1 MQRECYLALTQVGES
16 LRTVLKQQFS
26 IHAMVQVK
34 DHSVDDLAPTI
45 SALTPATHVAVQFQ
59 HQQQRGFV
67 LFPFGLSQ
75 WLMSELFGAVPPT
88 EPSLFSEFLIQ
99 LLMDDGF
106 DLPALIQDPQVVDAS
121 SIWIHPTF
129 DAFYPMSVS
138 VFQTPQQALD
148 IWVFFPKE
156 RSVS

>member
-1 MQRECYLALTQVGES
+1 MQRACYLALTQVGES
-16 LRTVLKQQFS
+16 LRALLKQQFS

-45 SALTPATHVAVQFQ
+45 SALQSTTQLAVQFQ
-59 HQQQRGFV
+59 HQQQRGFI

-99 LLMDDGF
+99 SLMDDGF
-106 DLPALIQDPQVVDAS
+106 KLPELLQEPQVIDVN

-129 DAFYPMSVS
+129 DAFFPMSVS

-156 RSVS
+156 RSES